1 MQYSK
6 FFVHCTFSSC
16 VYLLTKHSQQS
27 LTLNYN
33 IFRVH
38 SGLSLVKNCDLLEN
52 RRTLTPFQR
61 QANHSNFRIID
72 SQWRALFCVDHD
84 HVKWRAKVFAS
95 HYKAYCGNIF
105 SRFNYIKQIDNILPL
120 SVQL

>member
-1 MQYSK
+1 MNELMSK
-6 FFVHCTFSSC
+6 HEVQGHGQIAYNLRHSSIRFY
-16 VYLLTKHSQQS
+16 V
-27 LTLNYN
+27 
-33 IFRVH
+33 IIRVH
-38 SGLSLVKNCDLLEN
+38 SGFSLVENCDVFED

-84 HVKWRAKVFAS
+84 HVKWRAKVFSS
-95 HYKAYCGNIF
+95 HYKAHFGNIF
-105 SRFNYIKQIDNILPL
+105 LHFNYIKQIDNILPL